1 MNASILDCRLTATI
15 LMMMMILFEKT
26 SLTTTFIMLCALL
39 NVHDDLFWNPILE
52 CVVMKQSLFY
62 AQHEEQRESL
72 SLSLSIPPP
81 PQFASSRLAQKA
93 AAAAVLASRRR
104 RRVCARARA
113 LSSLSF
119 LSPQTSLQ
127 KSSHNL
133 GSQIQDIF

>member
-1 MNASILDCRLTATI
+1 MHNT
-15 LMMMMILFEKT
+15 K
-26 SLTTTFIMLCALL
+26 
-39 NVHDDLFWNPILE
+39 N
-52 CVVMKQSLFY
+52 
-62 AQHEEQRESL
+62 RESL
-72 SLSLSIPPP
+72 SLSLSLSLSIPPPP
-81 PQFASSRLAQKA
+81 PQFASSRLAQKV

-104 RRVCARARA
+104 RRVCARTRA